1 MIKLFKYQF
10 ECADEKFTH
19 NKFQDLLD
27 NDRPCGRGIWG
38 NNLYRQG
45 IHFIECGEKIKGFY
59 IDSSEN
65 ESAISLPIR
74 IYFSGEFESEKDK
87 TVFKVYIY
95 PRIIGIVILI
105 IAAIILLITANIG
118 GIPFIVIILI
128 LLSISYCRVYNKT
141 VAEFQNLIK

>member
-10 ECADEKFTH
+10 ECADENFIR
-19 NKFQDLLD
+19 NKFQNLMD

-45 IHFIECGEKIKGFY
+45 IHFTEYSEKIKGFY

-65 ESAISLPIR
+65 ESARSSSIK
-74 IYFSGEFESEKDK
+74 IYFSGKFVYEENK

-95 PRIIGIVILI
+95 PRIIEIVILI
-105 IAAIILLITANIG
+105 IAAIMLLITAKIV
-118 GIPFIVIILI
+118 GIPFIVIIFT
-128 LLSISYCRVYNKT
+128 LLAISYYRVYNKT
-141 VAEFQNLIK
+141 IAEFQNLIK